1 MTGSQCDPF
10 LQYRIETCLR
20 YEYGELHANY
30 TVKCAHNENWALGIR
45 STRQP
50 WALECFKQDRSLK
63 DRIHL
68 AKPLKVNETS
78 SLSQFVCVPAWRSG
92 ITSEVV
98 LIQFVSK
105 KWHWSV
111 EIGLEKLF
119 TRNCGGKLTNSW

>member
-1 MTGSQCDPF
+1 M
-10 LQYRIETCLR
+10 
-20 YEYGELHANY
+20 
-30 TVKCAHNENWALGIR
+30 KCAHNENWAPGIR
-45 STRQP
+45 STDQP

-63 DRIHL
+63 DRICL
-68 AKPLKVNETS
+68 AKPLKANETS

-92 ITSEVV
+92 ISSEVV

-119 TRNCGGKLTNSW
+119 SRIWVGKIVQ